1 MEIIFW
7 SCLGLIVYTY
17 LVYPFLVILLARIFP
32 STSPPYQEQ
41 SPPVTMVM
49 AAYNEEEVLE
59 EKIKN
64 CLAIE
69 YPRDRIRFLF
79 GSDGSTD
86 GTNQILSKQ
95 NHPQIHYK
103 LFPQREG
110 KSSVLN
116 KLVPD
121 INEEMILFSD
131 ANSIYKPDAVRLL
144 MRHFSDPEVGGVC
157 GKLTLHNPSGTPGG
171 EGEGLY
177 WRFEN
182 MIKMAEGTLNSV
194 ISANGAIMAVRNHLL
209 DPLPTHITL
218 NDDFEI
224 TLQIL
229 SKSSRVLY
237 EPEAV
242 AEEYAS
248 PNMGGEFIRK
258 IRISSLNFNALPGM
272 LPLLHPKYGFIAL
285 AIFSHKLLRWM
296 VPLLGLGMLISN
308 LLLLPQGGFYPYLLV
323 GQGLVYLC
331 ALMGFLGDHFYET
344 AGPFL
349 PFYYLAM
356 INIAIVIGLWRSL
369 TGTQKQAWER
379 IPH

>member
-1 MEIIFW
+1 
-7 SCLGLIVYTY
+7 
-17 LVYPFLVILLARIFP
+17 
-32 STSPPYQEQ
+32 
-41 SPPVTMVM
+41 
-49 AAYNEEEVLE
+49 
-59 EKIKN
+59 
-64 CLAIE
+64 
-69 YPRDRIRFLF
+69 
-79 GSDGSTD
+79 
-86 GTNQILSKQ
+86 
-95 NHPQIHYK
+95 
-103 LFPQREG
+103 
-110 KSSVLN
+110 
-116 KLVPD
+116 
-121 INEEMILFSD
+121 
-131 ANSIYKPDAVRLL
+131 

-209 DPLPTHITL
+209 EPIPTHSTL

-224 TLQIL
+224 TLQII

-242 AEEYAS
+242 AEEQTS
-248 PNMGGEFIRK
+248 PDMEGEFIRK

-272 LPLLHPKYGFIAL
+272 LPLLHPKHGFTAL
-285 AIFSHKLLRWM
+285 AIFSHKLVRWM

-308 LLLLPQGGFYPYLLV
+308 LPLLSQGGIYPYLLV

-331 ALMGFLGDHFYET
+331 ALLGFLGDHFYNS

-356 INIAIVIGLWRSL
+356 INTAIVIGLWRSL

-379 IPH
+379 TPH